1 MKVISKLAVALCLGV
16 LVTGQEAMAQFGGA
30 IQPPRA
36 FEGLGGSAAPARPGG
51 LGTAG
56 GLGTLMESSAES
68 IGQVS
73 AEDRFIRGNRTA
85 DDFVGIDS
93 GDRAGFIGA
102 AGADNTGPIQSA
114 TTGNLAPKTT
124 TGPAIYRTRVR
135 SPAPYMYEARLRVGF
150 DVSPRSLPEHTTM
163 VARRLMGVR
172 AIDPASSI
180 EVKLAGSTATLA
192 GFVGSD
198 REKRLAGMLLMFE
211 PGISSVKNELVVRP
225 PSTGPPQSP
234 SDAKAPKTGDS

>member
-1 MKVISKLAVALCLGV
+1 MKAISRLAVALCLGV
-16 LVTGQEAMAQFGGA
+16 LMTGQEAMAQFGGS

-73 AEDRFIRGNRTA
+73 TEDRFIRGNRAA

-102 AGADNTGPIQSA
+102 TGADNTGPIQSA
-114 TTGNLAPKTT
+114 TTGALVRTT
-124 TGPAIYRTRVR
+124 TGPAINRTRVR
-135 SPAPYMYEARLRVGF
+135 APAPYMYEARLRVGF
-150 DVSPRSLPEHTTM
+150 EFSPRSLPEHTTM

-172 AIDPASSI
+172 TIDPASSI
-180 EVKLAGSTATLA
+180 EVKLEGSTATLA

-198 REKRLAGMLLMFE
+198 REKSLAGMLLMFE
-211 PGISSVKNELVVRP
+211 PGISSVKNDLVVRP

-234 SDAKAPKTGDS
+234 SDAKTPKTGDS